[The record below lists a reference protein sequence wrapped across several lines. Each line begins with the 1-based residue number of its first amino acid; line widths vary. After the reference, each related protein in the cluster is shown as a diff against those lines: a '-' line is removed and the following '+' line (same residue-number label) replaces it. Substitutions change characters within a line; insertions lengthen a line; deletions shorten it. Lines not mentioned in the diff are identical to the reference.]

1 MTNTM
6 VTKVTI
12 VQLNF
17 KQSEGV
23 LSHESGGKITA
34 SRFVAGQFFCG
45 SSVAASHGKYDA
57 YGNQ

>member
-12 VQLNF
+12 AQLN
-17 KQSEGV
+17 QSEGV
-23 LSHESGGKITA
+23 LPTEWENFTA
-34 SRFVAGQFFCG
+34 SRFAAGQFFCG
-45 SSVAASHGKYDA
+45 SGIAAFHGKYDA

>member
-17 KQSEGV
+17 NQSEGV
-23 LSHESGGKITA
+23 LPPESGGKFTALRFA
-34 SRFVAGQFFCG
+34 SRQFFCG
-45 SSVAASHGKYDA
+45 SGIAAFHGKYDA